1 MAKSLDGKELQ
12 GFIKERQLKQVRQ
25 LRQAYGIKP
34 RLTIIVPEGA
44 SEVIGAYVRLKRRYA
59 EDVLIDVEIVELPES
74 DMKEYIKKINIESN
88 IQGIIV
94 QLPLKNLSQTE
105 EICNS
110 IDSKKDVDGL
120 GSTAEYN
127 SATAEAID
135 WLLAGYNVSL
145 EGKKITLVGHGK
157 LVGGPLGDIWQKRNL
172 DVTILDERS
181 QNIRETLKRS
191 DIIVS
196 AAGVPRLVSSED
208 IQPGAV
214 VIDAGTTSENG
225 TLVGDVDVAAQERQ
239 DITITPLKG
248 GVGPMTIA
256 VLFDHVIQAC
266 QKQAGIL

>member
-1 MAKSLDGKELQ
+1 MAKLLDGKELQ
-12 GFIKERQLKQVRQ
+12 GFIKERQLKQVRN
-25 LRQAYGIKP
+25 LRQSYGIVPK
-34 RLTIIVPEGA
+34 LMIIVPEGA
-44 SEVIGAYVRLKRRYA
+44 SDVINAYVRLKQRYA
-59 EDVLIDVEIVELPES
+59 EDVLIDVEIVELLES

-94 QLPLKNLSQTE
+94 QLPLKDVSQTN

-120 GSTAEYN
+120 GSAAEYR

-172 DVTILDERS
+172 DVTILDEQS
-181 QNIRETLKRS
+181 QNIRETLKKS

-196 AAGVPRLVSSED
+196 AAGVPRLVLSED

-214 VIDAGTTSENG
+214 VVDAGTTSENG
-225 TLVGDVDVAAQERQ
+225 TLVGDVDATAQERQ